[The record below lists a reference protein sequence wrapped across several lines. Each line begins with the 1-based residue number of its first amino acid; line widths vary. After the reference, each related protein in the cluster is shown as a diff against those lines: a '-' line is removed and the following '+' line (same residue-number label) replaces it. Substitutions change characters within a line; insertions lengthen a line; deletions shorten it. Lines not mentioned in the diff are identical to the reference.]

1 MAKWLLD
8 RASRTGSRWNGSALE
23 RVFARIARGNPPAR
37 RPGPGFCLPPGRWRR
52 REGGHVRLWLG
63 NRALGGLPKRIQSL
77 RAEVGEAYSLGL
89 GLGFHDLETHSE
101 SPVGFP
107 QG

>member
-1 MAKWLLD
+1 MAPGPGKPHRFPLERVGPQEGFCTHWQVQP
-8 RASRTGSRWNGSALE
+8 AGPQAGSALL
-23 RVFARIARGNPPAR
+23 PA
-37 RPGPGFCLPPGRWRR
+37 PGALAAQG
-52 REGGHVRLWLG
+52 GGHVRLWLG